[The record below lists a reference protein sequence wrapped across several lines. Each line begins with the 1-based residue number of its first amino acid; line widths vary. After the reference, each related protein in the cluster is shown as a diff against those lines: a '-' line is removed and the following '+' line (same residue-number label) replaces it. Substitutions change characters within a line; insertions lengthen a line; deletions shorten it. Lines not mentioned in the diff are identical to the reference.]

1 MRKWTLGVLILP
13 LVVLGL
19 ELLPYGA
26 VLNFGRLAED
36 GSIGFFRETYSYF
49 SLMPFGYG
57 NFAPLLTAVLTCL
70 LLLLLILFLFWKKR
84 AIWKA
89 AGVLAGVAA
98 ILSLLPRW
106 EPPLQWGL
114 CWKRGICFL
123 QGRDCL
129 SRRRLASELIW

>member
-1 MRKWTLGVLILP
+1 MRKRTLGALILP

-26 VLNFGRLAED
+26 VLNFGRPAED

-70 LLLLLILFLFWKKR
+70 LLLLLILFLVWKKR
-84 AIWKA
+84 ALWKA

-98 ILSLLPRW
+98 ILSLLPLCFGW
-106 EPPLQWGL
+106 KYYSAVGAAITVGL
-114 CWKRGICFL
+114 VLEAGYLLFAGKRL
-123 QGRDCL
+123 P
-129 SRRRLASELIW
+129 